1 MKSIRAQAQF
11 CDQDQS
17 MILSP
22 LEYSLFQWLKLHRG
36 DVISRETL
44 LKNVWGFQSN
54 GDTRTVDM
62 CVQRLRKKIGAEQIL
77 TVHGKGYLMPA

>member
-1 MKSIRAQAQF
+1 MKSIRAQAQVY
-11 CDQDQS
+11 DQNQCV
-17 MILSP
+17 ILSP

-44 LKNVWGFQSN
+44 LKNVWGF
-54 GDTRTVDM
+54 
-62 CVQRLRKKIGAEQIL
+62 IGAGQIL

>member
-1 MKSIRAQAQF
+1 MKSIRAQTQVY
-11 CDQDQS
+11 DQDQS
-17 MILSP
+17 VILSP

-54 GDTRTVDM
+54 GDCLNVCTSGNEEVVLNENRDGV
-62 CVQRLRKKIGAEQIL
+62 
-77 TVHGKGYLMPA
+77 